1 MRALFGRLGRQTIVY
16 GVGGSALPIMGLIT
30 LPVYARVFVP
40 AQYGVLEVAA
50 VGFAAV
56 LVIVDAGM
64 STAAQ
69 RSFYD
74 YNDDQSE
81 ERRAA
86 LLTALTVLM
95 FLSVV
100 VATAIA
106 LLARPISTTLLGT
119 AAHADLVLIVGA
131 TVPVATL
138 ATYLREVMRLR
149 FRAWHYVTS
158 SMLGAVGAGVAGIV
172 AVTSFHA
179 GISGVLLG
187 LLIGNAIAAIYGIA
201 IAAPDLAGRFSSPE
215 LRRMVHYGGPLIPAS
230 FALWGLAFLDR
241 IMLSQLGSF
250 SETGQY
256 GVGSRYATLLM
267 FSLATFMTAYV
278 PFMLALWR
286 ESAESERQLRGRLL
300 AYVTL
305 ALVSG
310 GLLLSLFARELT
322 TVIAPRYDRAYL
334 VVGVLSTGVVL
345 FAIANIA
352 SSGIALA
359 RRTKYIAA
367 YTAIATLLNVALN
380 LLLIPAWGMLG
391 AATATAAAYA
401 LLAVLYYRKAQQL
414 YPTPFLTRRTLTAL
428 LVGCPLMAIG
438 ALPIEPEGLAVA
450 IKLLTL
456 ALFALAIWRL
466 RLLDDEELHAL
477 LSLTRR
483 TRSRTTVPTQT
494 EPAVAAMPAVRTAPN
509 RLGTRRSCRPPDRGA
524 VRNSTGDTRHGGVSC
539 GCPQKW
545 DGFGCQN

>member
-16 GVGGSALPIMGLIT
+16 GIGGSALQIVGLIT
-30 LPVYARVFVP
+30 LPVYARAFVP

-74 YNDDQSE
+74 YNDDQCE

-100 VATAIA
+100 LAAAIT
-106 LLARPISTTLLGT
+106 LLARPISAALLGT
-119 AAHADLVLIVGA
+119 AAHADLVLIVGV

-138 ATYLREVMRLR
+138 AAYLREVMRLR

-158 SMLGAVGAGVAGIV
+158 SVLGAIGAGAAGIV
-172 AVTSFHA
+172 AVTSFNA

-187 LLIGNAIAAIYGIA
+187 LLIGNAIAAVYGIA
-201 IAAPDLAGRFSSPE
+201 IAAPDLAGRFSSSE
-215 LRRMVHYGGPLIPAS
+215 LRRMVHYGGPLIPAA
-230 FALWGLAFLDR
+230 FAMWGLAFLDR

-256 GVGSRYATLLM
+256 GVGSRYAMLLM
-267 FSLATFMTAYV
+267 FCLVTFMTAYV

-286 ESAESERQLRGRLL
+286 EDVEGERQLRGRVL
-300 AYVTL
+300 AHVTL
-305 ALVSG
+305 ALVSM
-310 GLLLSLFARELT
+310 GLVLSLFARELT
-322 TVIAPRYDRAYL
+322 TIIAPGYDRAYL

-345 FAIANIA
+345 YAIANIA

-380 LLLIPAWGMLG
+380 LLLIPAWGMIG
-391 AATATAAAYA
+391 AATATAAAYG
-401 LLAVLYYRKAQQL
+401 LLAILYYRKAQQL
-414 YPTPFLTRRTLTAL
+414 YPTPFLIRRTSTTL
-428 LVGCPLMAIG
+428 LIGCPLMAIG
-438 ALPIEPEGLAVA
+438 ALSIEPEGLAVA
-450 IKLLTL
+450 IKL
-456 ALFALAIWRL
+456 AAIGIFALAIWRL
-466 RLLDDEELHAL
+466 RLIDEDELHAL
-477 LSLTRR
+477 LSMARLPRSHVAPMPTSPVAGSAGPAARPTGSATRPVQ
-483 TRSRTTVPTQT
+483 SRL
-494 EPAVAAMPAVRTAPN
+494 AARE
-509 RLGTRRSCRPPDRGA
+509 SGA
-524 VRNSTGDTRHGGVSC
+524 AISRE
-539 GCPQKW
+539 
-545 DGFGCQN
+545 

>member
-1 MRALFGRLGRQTIVY
+1 
-16 GVGGSALPIMGLIT
+16 
-30 LPVYARVFVP
+30 
-40 AQYGVLEVAA
+40 
-50 VGFAAV
+50 
-56 LVIVDAGM
+56 
-64 STAAQ
+64 
-69 RSFYD
+69 
-74 YNDDQSE
+74 
-81 ERRAA
+81 
-86 LLTALTVLM
+86 
-95 FLSVV
+95 
-100 VATAIA
+100 
-106 LLARPISTTLLGT
+106 
-119 AAHADLVLIVGA
+119 
-131 TVPVATL
+131 
-138 ATYLREVMRLR
+138 
-149 FRAWHYVTS
+149 
-158 SMLGAVGAGVAGIV
+158 
-172 AVTSFHA
+172 
-179 GISGVLLG
+179 
-187 LLIGNAIAAIYGIA
+187 
-201 IAAPDLAGRFSSPE
+201 
-215 LRRMVHYGGPLIPAS
+215 MVHYGGPLIPAS

-322 TVIAPRYDRAYL
+322 TVIAPGYDRAYL

-367 YTAIATLLNVALN
+367 YTVIATLLNVALN
-380 LLLIPAWGMLG
+380 LLLIPAWGMIG

-414 YPTPFLTRRTLTAL
+414 YPTPFLTRRALTAL

-450 IKLLTL
+450 MKLLTI

-466 RLLDDEELHAL
+466 RLLDDEETPCAPFLDAPDAISGDGAHTNRAGGQ
-477 LSLTRR
+477 SSCASSQNSAKSPRHTR
-483 TRSRTTVPTQT
+483 VE
-494 EPAVAAMPAVRTAPN
+494 EP
-509 RLGTRRSCRPPDRGA
+509 RLGRGCWRSWTASCSPSSGA
-524 VRNSTGDTRHGGVSC
+524 RTGDWRAEAV
-539 GCPQKW
+539 
-545 DGFGCQN
+545 

>member
-16 GVGGSALPIMGLIT
+16 GIGGSALQVVGLIT

-64 STAAQ
+64 CTAAQ

-74 YNDDQSE
+74 YNDDQGE

-95 FLSVV
+95 FLSVSI
-100 VATAIA
+100 AAAIA
-106 LLARPISTTLLGT
+106 LLARPISTALLGT
-119 AAHADLVLIVGA
+119 AAHADLVLIVGV

-158 SMLGAVGAGVAGIV
+158 SVLGAIGAGAAGIL
-172 AVTSFHA
+172 AVTVFHA

-187 LLIGNAIAAIYGIA
+187 LLIGNTIAAVYGIA
-201 IAAPDLAGRFSSPE
+201 IAAPDLAGRFSAPD
-215 LRRMVHYGGPLIPAS
+215 LRRMLHYGGPLIPAA
-230 FALWGLAFLDR
+230 FAMWGLAFLDR

-256 GVGSRYATLLM
+256 GVGSRYAMLLM
-267 FSLATFMTAYV
+267 FCLVTFMTAYV

-286 ESAESERQLRGRLL
+286 EDVESERQLRGRLL
-300 AYVTL
+300 AHVTL
-305 ALVSG
+305 ALVTG

-322 TVIAPRYDRAYL
+322 MVIAPQYDRAYL

-345 FAIANIA
+345 YAIANIA
-352 SSGIALA
+352 SAGISLA

-367 YTAIATLLNVALN
+367 YTMLATLLNVALN
-380 LLLIPAWGMLG
+380 LLLIPAWGMIG
-391 AATATAAAYA
+391 AASATAAAYG
-401 LLAVLYYRKAQQL
+401 LLAILYYRKAQQL
-414 YPTPFLTRRTLTAL
+414 YPTPYLTHRALSAL

-450 IKLLTL
+450 VKLL
-456 ALFALAIWRL
+456 ALTIFALAVWRL
-466 RLLDDEELHAL
+466 RLLDDEEFYAL

-483 TRSRTTVPTQT
+483 PRSH
-494 EPAVAAMPAVRTAPN
+494 VAAPPPAPPASGPPVSATRPEPN
-509 RLGTRRSCRPPDRGA
+509 RLALREPGA
-524 VRNSTGDTRHGGVSC
+524 PISQRVRDTTCGVRVERLC
-539 GCPQKW
+539 
-545 DGFGCQN
+545 